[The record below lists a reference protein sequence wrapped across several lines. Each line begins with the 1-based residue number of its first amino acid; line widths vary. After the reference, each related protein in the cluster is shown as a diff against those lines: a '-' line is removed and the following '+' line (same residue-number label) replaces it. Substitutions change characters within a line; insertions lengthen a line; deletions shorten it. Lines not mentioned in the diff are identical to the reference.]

1 MTEPSETRRASAGS
15 FWDGYWKS
23 LKPLSVEEPIDVWV
37 HRPLAYVFARVLL
50 PTPVSPNLVTLF
62 SILLGIGA
70 GIEFAIQGTYHHRLA
85 GALLF
90 ASAVADCA
98 DGQLARMRGTSSR
111 FGRMLDGVADLV
123 VAVAAVSGA
132 ILVIWRK
139 HHDPAWVG
147 IMALALSV
155 ATAVTGSFHT
165 SMYDHYKNVFLRLT
179 TPSFREGED
188 YADAVT
194 RYEEHPKAEFG
205 PLARLAWPIYLFYVK
220 SQEDFMR
227 SFDPFTA
234 PRLSSL
240 PPYSE
245 QTATVYRA
253 KAEGLMRIWKSWF
266 GFGSLMFGIAV
277 STFLNI
283 LDWYMLARLIGMNAV
298 FYGYLRPRQRRA
310 SREAFRAL
318 GVSFEAS
325 RTAA

>member
-1 MTEPSETRRASAGS
+1 MTESPETSHVKAGG
-15 FWDGYWKS
+15 FWAGYWKS

-37 HRPLAYVFARVLL
+37 HRPLAYMLARVLL
-50 PTPVSPNLVTLF
+50 PTPISPNLVTLF
-62 SILLGIGA
+62 SILLGMGA
-70 GIEFAIQGTYHHRLA
+70 GIEFTIEGSHHRRLA

-132 ILVIWRK
+132 ILLIWRE
-139 HHDPAWVG
+139 HHQPAWVG
-147 IMALALSV
+147 ILALALSV

-179 TPSFREGED
+179 TSSFREGED
-188 YADAVT
+188 YADAAA
-194 RYEEHPKAEFG
+194 RYRERPKAEFG
-205 PLARLAWPIYLFYVK
+205 PLSRIAWPIYLFYVK

-234 PRLSSL
+234 PRLSAL
-240 PPYSE
+240 PAYSE
-245 QTATVYRA
+245 RTATVYRA
-253 KAEGLMRIWKSWF
+253 HAEGLMRTWRTWF

-310 SREAFRAL
+310 SREAFQAL
-318 GVSFEAS
+318 GVSFEAVG
-325 RTAA
+325 TAF